1 MTCARLANL
10 APFGAL
16 AFLRR
21 GDSTFIK
28 ALEGG
33 RFDRLLDVEE
43 RERWE
48 QFVIRTANTPG
59 RERVVLRLTFT
70 DDDGSTWHLWAVY
83 RLGPDTNT
91 DTAQITLDTIHLDD
105 DWGDDAPQTPDE
117 IADEAIFEA
126 GSACVGS
133 ARSMRVASFSAR
145 GERSP
150 STDARSTSR
159 SPRA

>member
-1 MTCARLANL
+1 MTCAGASRTWHPL
-10 APFGAL
+10 APW
-16 AFLRR
+16 RSCR
-21 GDSTFIK
+21 ESTFIK

-70 DDDGSTWHLWAVY
+70 DDDGSPWHLWAVY

-91 DTAQITLDTIHLDD
+91 DTAQITLDTIHPDD
-105 DWGDDAPQTPDE
+105 NLGRRPADPDE

-133 ARSMRVASFSAR
+133 TRSMRVASFSAR